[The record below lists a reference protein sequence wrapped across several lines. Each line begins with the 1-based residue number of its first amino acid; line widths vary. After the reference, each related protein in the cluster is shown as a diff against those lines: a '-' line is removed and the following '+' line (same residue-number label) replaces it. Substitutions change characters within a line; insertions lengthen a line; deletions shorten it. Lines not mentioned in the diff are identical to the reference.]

1 MDNFV
6 ALQNASTVMVRPT
19 KWERQVGDKMNVDK
33 ADYVVI
39 AYGSRSE
46 CIAAG
51 NVEIAKINAF
61 VRQKNIEIKRN
72 LSAFFNQL

>member
-1 MDNFV
+1 
-6 ALQNASTVMVRPT
+6 
-19 KWERQVGDKMNVDK
+19 MNVDK